1 MLYSLIWYPILSHLV
16 SYQPRLFIAKCCC
29 QQRWRPP
36 ACWRWMWMWHKILM
50 SEVAPSTAH
59 QTLLYQPSLR
69 RTFSAPGP
77 GMVLFS
83 VPYGMPGNGSAIIHA
98 HSSSRLII
106 SGVSLIHQRYLHN
119 THRSEFFRS
128 RLPVQKKVAGPA
140 PDLRLKLAIPDIF
153 TTSHFPPEV
162 PLCLK
167 CILVL

>member
-1 MLYSLIWYPILSHLV
+1 MEWYSEKLELSFWNAEKWEFPDGTLRGPKGLQREVGPIRYIYICVLCSLIWYPILSHLV

-50 SEVAPSTAH
+50 STSPPPPSTAH

-98 HSSSRLII
+98 HSSSQLII
-106 SGVSLIHQRYLHN
+106 LAPSDP
-119 THRSEFFRS
+119 SE
-128 RLPVQKKVAGPA
+128 
-140 PDLRLKLAIPDIF
+140 IF
-153 TTSHFPPEV
+153 T
-162 PLCLK
+162 
-167 CILVL
+167 